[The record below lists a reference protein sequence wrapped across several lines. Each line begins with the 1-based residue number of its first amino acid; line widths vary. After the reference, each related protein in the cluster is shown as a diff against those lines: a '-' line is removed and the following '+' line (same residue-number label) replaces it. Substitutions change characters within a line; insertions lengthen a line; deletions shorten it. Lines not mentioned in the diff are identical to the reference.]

1 MVLDEANKETL
12 DSNIML
18 NDEQEREFVEQI
30 KPATLTMIASIL
42 SDMVYVE
49 GGELILNNQNSQAF
63 DLKLDASEKLKE
75 ARKDLDTVTKMI
87 QKSKQDLKK
96 ANLESVGLIKEKDI
110 KKADE
115 KKLSAEKGLEQLS
128 EMKRKAEEEI
138 EYYTSIYR
146 QNSNSEISVYD
157 FWQMRNCVSANDMKV
172 LGIDVDEY
180 SSETDSYT
188 YDEAETFVKRF
199 CLLTMEKFYIPEE
212 KELFLSIGGRG
223 SKVYPMPVRITS
235 CKAKKINRT
244 FKQALGCEW
253 VIRHDRRAFAPQI
266 NIFKTKSDHLISSA
280 TKTPELI
287 KEIVQYKKLDRN
299 YESWLKDHNCF
310 RIACST
316 STYERLIRTIINQLK
331 DVVDEYV
338 EHQKTAE
345 YKKLFIKKT
354 IRYIDKPVTSQIYM
368 SILLIEALEKP
379 SSNSFYPQWNSHQEK
394 ETLSEE
400 ELTEVVNKLNILFD
414 GKYKFEKLSLNNSTL
429 TFLRNNGLIGEG
441 HYLYLL

>member
-1 MVLDEANKETL
+1 MVHDEANKETL

-180 SSETDSYT
+180 SCETDSYT

-235 CKAKKINRT
+235 CKAKK
-244 FKQALGCEW
+244 
-253 VIRHDRRAFAPQI
+253 
-266 NIFKTKSDHLISSA
+266 
-280 TKTPELI
+280 
-287 KEIVQYKKLDRN
+287 
-299 YESWLKDHNCF
+299 
-310 RIACST
+310 
-316 STYERLIRTIINQLK
+316 
-331 DVVDEYV
+331 
-338 EHQKTAE
+338 
-345 YKKLFIKKT
+345 
-354 IRYIDKPVTSQIYM
+354 
-368 SILLIEALEKP
+368 
-379 SSNSFYPQWNSHQEK
+379 
-394 ETLSEE
+394 
-400 ELTEVVNKLNILFD
+400 NK
-414 GKYKFEKLSLNNSTL
+414 
-429 TFLRNNGLIGEG
+429 
-441 HYLYLL
+441 